1 MPHLDK
7 IYREFKD
14 KNLEIVGISL
24 DSSMKKT
31 KEFTKQAQ
39 LQWKHSCSGKVWKDE
54 TVTRYGVNSLPSL
67 WVVDKKGILRS
78 FDIKGEELRKVIAV
92 LLSGQ

>member
-1 MPHLDK
+1 
-7 IYREFKD
+7 
-14 KNLEIVGISL
+14 
-24 DSSMKKT
+24 MKKT